1 MDTLTV
7 IMIILAAVCFVA
19 GAVFL
24 VLFLQQRK
32 EMKSIDTQLSG
43 LIDVP
48 TNQLVHT
55 TNGLGADLVMT
66 VNSLLERM
74 QKNRVEYARRNHTL
88 DQMLT
93 NISHDLRTPLTSAMG
108 YMNLVL
114 DSDLPEEEKEREL
127 EIVRRRLVRL
137 EELINAFFEFSSVI
151 SRGEKPKMEPINL
164 VQTLEEAVSHAYDDF
179 SAAGRSIDLQCEG
192 RKWMLDSNNAM
203 LMRIFDNLIGN
214 AKKHGVGDLTIRAEK
229 TEAGYRLS
237 FTNPCPEVIDAS
249 RVFDE
254 FYTTDISRTNGSS
267 GLGLAIAKQFTE
279 LLGGKIGANAE
290 KGSFEIE
297 LRFPERSN
305 TV

>member
-1 MDTLTV
+1 MDIFMV
-7 IMIILAAVCFVA
+7 IMILLAAVGFVA
-19 GAVFL
+19 GAVFF

-32 EMKSIDTQLSG
+32 EMKSIDRQLSD
-43 LIDVP
+43 LIGAS

-55 TNGLGADLVMT
+55 ENGLGADLIKT
-66 VNSLLERM
+66 VNSLLTRM
-74 QKNRVEYARRNHTL
+74 QTIRVEYARRSHTI

-114 DSDLPEEEKEREL
+114 DSNLSEDEKEREL

-137 EELINAFFEFSSVI
+137 EELINSFFEFSSII
-151 SRGEKPKMEPINL
+151 SRGEQPKKEPMDL
-164 VQTLEEAVSHAYDDF
+164 VRALEEAISHAYDDF
-179 SAAGRSIDLQCEG
+179 SAAGRKIDLKCEG
-192 RKWMLDSNNAM
+192 RKWMLNSNYAM

-214 AKKHGVGDLTIRAEK
+214 AKKHGIGDLTIRAEK
-229 TEAGYRLS
+229 TEEGYRLS
-237 FTNPCPEVIDAS
+237 FTNPCPEAIDAS

-279 LLGGKIGANAE
+279 LLGGKIRAEAE
-290 KGSFEIE
+290 KGVFAILIEI
-297 LRFPERSN
+297 
-305 TV
+305 

>member
-1 MDTLTV
+1 MDIFMV
-7 IMIILAAVCFVA
+7 IMILLAAVGFVA
-19 GAVFL
+19 GTVFF

-32 EMKSIDTQLSG
+32 EMKSIDRQLSE
-43 LIDVP
+43 LIGAS

-55 TNGLGADLVMT
+55 ENGLGADLIKT
-66 VNSLLERM
+66 VNSLLTRM
-74 QKNRVEYARRNHTL
+74 QTIRVEYARRSHTI

-114 DSDLPEEEKEREL
+114 DSNLPEEEKEREL

-137 EELINAFFEFSSVI
+137 EELINSFFEFSSII
-151 SRGEKPKMEPINL
+151 SRGEEPKKEPMNL
-164 VQTLEEAVSHAYDDF
+164 VQALEEAVSHAYDDF
-179 SAAGRSIDLQCEG
+179 SAAGRKIDLQCEG
-192 RKWMLDSNNAM
+192 RKWMLDSNYAM

-214 AKKHGVGDLTIRAEK
+214 AKKHGIGDLTIRAEK
-229 TEAGYRLS
+229 MEEGYRLS
-237 FTNPCPEVIDAS
+237 FINPCPEAIDAS

-279 LLGGKIGANAE
+279 LLGGKIRAE
-290 KGSFEIE
+290 AENGTFGIFIEI
-297 LRFPERSN
+297 
-305 TV
+305 

>member
-1 MDTLTV
+1 MDIFMV
-7 IMIILAAVCFVA
+7 IMILLAAVGFVA
-19 GAVFL
+19 GAVFF

-32 EMKSIDTQLSG
+32 EMKSIDRQLSE
-43 LIDVP
+43 LIGAS

-55 TNGLGADLVMT
+55 ENGLGADLIKT
-66 VNSLLERM
+66 VNSLLTRM
-74 QKNRVEYARRNHTL
+74 QTIRMEYARRSHTI

-114 DSDLPEEEKEREL
+114 DSNLSEEEKEREL

-137 EELINAFFEFSSVI
+137 EELINSFFEFSSII
-151 SRGEKPKMEPINL
+151 SRGEAPKKEPMNL
-164 VQTLEEAVSHAYDDF
+164 VQALEEAVSHAYDDF
-179 SAAGRSIDLQCEG
+179 SAAGRKIDLQCEG
-192 RKWMLDSNNAM
+192 RKWMLDSNYAM

-214 AKKHGVGDLTIRAEK
+214 AKKHGIGDLTILAQK
-229 TEAGYRLS
+229 TEEGYRVE
-237 FTNPCPEVIDAS
+237 FTNPSPESIDVS

-279 LLGGKIGANAE
+279 MLGGKITAKTEEGNFTMGLEFAISE
-290 KGSFEIE
+290 
-297 LRFPERSN
+297 
-305 TV
+305 

>member
-1 MDTLTV
+1 MDIFMV
-7 IMIILAAVCFVA
+7 IMILLAAVGFTA
-19 GAVFL
+19 GAVFF

-32 EMKSIDTQLSG
+32 EMKSIDRQLLD
-43 LIDVP
+43 LIGAS

-55 TNGLGADLVMT
+55 ENRLGADLIKT
-66 VNSLLERM
+66 VNSLLTRM
-74 QKNRVEYARRNHTL
+74 QTIRVEYARRSHTI

-114 DSDLPEEEKEREL
+114 DSNLSEEEKEREL

-137 EELINAFFEFSSVI
+137 EELINSFFEFSSII
-151 SRGEKPKMEPINL
+151 SRGEAPKKEPMNL
-164 VQTLEEAVSHAYDDF
+164 VQALEEAVSHAYDDF
-179 SAAGRSIDLQCEG
+179 CAAGRKIDLQCEG
-192 RKWMLDSNNAM
+192 RKWMLDSNYAM

-229 TEAGYRLS
+229 TEDGYRLS
-237 FTNPCPEVIDAS
+237 FANPCPDSIDVS

-279 LLGGKIGANAE
+279 LLGGKIRAEAE
-290 KGSFEIE
+290 KGMFEILIE
-297 LRFPERSN
+297 I
-305 TV
+305 

>member
-1 MDTLTV
+1 MDTLT
-7 IMIILAAVCFVA
+7 MILIVVTAACFLA
-19 GAVFL
+19 GAVFF
-24 VLFLQQRK
+24 VLYLQQRK
-32 EMKSIDTQLSG
+32 EMKSINRQLTD
-43 LIDVP
+43 LIDVS

-55 TNGLGADLVMT
+55 ENGLGTDLINT
-66 VNSLLERM
+66 VNTLLVRM
-74 QKNRVEYARRNHTL
+74 QTIRVEYAHRSHTL

-137 EELINAFFEFSSVI
+137 EELINSFFEFSSII
-151 SRGEKPKMEPINL
+151 SRGEKPKMEPMNL
-164 VQTLEEAVSHAYDDF
+164 VQALEEAVSHAYDDF
-179 SAAGRSIDLQCEG
+179 CAAGRKIDLQCEG

-214 AKKHGVGDLTIRAEK
+214 AKKHGIGDLTIRAEK
-229 TEAGYRLS
+229 TEEGYRLS
-237 FTNPCPEVIDAS
+237 FTNPCPEAIDAS

-279 LLGGKIGANAE
+279 LLGGKIRAEAE
-290 KGSFEIE
+290 KGVFAILIEI
-297 LRFPERSN
+297 
-305 TV
+305 